1 MAQTKL
7 GSAVEVALNLLVG
20 YTINFTANLVILPL
34 FGFATLTVAKN
45 LEIGVLFTFISIARQ
60 YIIRRY
66 FNGLKFGHDNKPIGG

>member
-7 GSAVEVALNLLVG
+7 GSVAEVALNLLVG
-20 YTINFTANLVILPL
+20 YTINFTANFIILPL

-60 YIIRRY
+60 YVIRRY
-66 FNGLKFGHDNKPIGG
+66 FNGLKFGNSEVKK

>member
-20 YTINFTANLVILPL
+20 YTINFTANILILPL
-34 FGFATLTVAKN
+34 FGFKSLTVVKN
-45 LEIGVLFTFISIARQ
+45 LEIGLVFTVISIARQ

-66 FNGLKFGHDNKPIGG
+66 FNGLKFGNKEVTK

>member
-20 YTINFTANLVILPL
+20 YTINFTANILILPL
-34 FGFATLTVAKN
+34 FGFKSLTVVKN
-45 LEIGVLFTFISIARQ
+45 LEIGLVFTVISILRQ

-66 FNGLKFGHDNKPIGG
+66 FNGLKFGNKEVTK